1 MRSLTPRARGTR
13 ESLIIL
19 IGTNFAM
26 GAIGLITSRL
36 ALQLLGPSGRGELAA
51 IQNVSLLLAVVG
63 GAGMADAAL
72 YFTAQRPGDIAPI
85 VDRALRVALISS
97 ALVTVVAVSIIP
109 LLLDGDSVRDAQMF
123 APIII
128 AIALLAVLHQPLRA
142 IGQLEVW
149 SIFRAGPAIAWVS
162 ILVVAW
168 LSDYDDPFGLAIAF
182 LLAHVVLV
190 FAGML
195 LRMLYPHVEGR
206 DGADSPPGRVML
218 RYGLPSGLVG
228 VPQVL
233 NLRVDQV
240 VMGWAVARSDLG
252 LYATAVAWSTI
263 VAPVFIG
270 LGQLLVPRLA
280 SIIHIDEQRRVV
292 RRALIVTL
300 SAAIAMAVVGV
311 PLTHVALPLLLGDS
325 VRPVVDVGQLLLVAG
340 CISGVQL
347 VLGEIHRGL
356 GRPRVSLIAEC
367 IGLCATAVCLAVL
380 LPRYGLTGAAVSSII
395 SYSIV
400 VLALLIPLRRLRGS
414 RQRVLHE
421 TGSAVR

>member
-1 MRSLTPRARGTR
+1 MRALTPRTRGTR

-26 GAIGLITSRL
+26 GAIGLVTSRL
-36 ALQLLGPSGRGELAA
+36 ALQLLGASGRGELAA

-72 YFTAQRPGDIAPI
+72 YFVAQRPTHIAPI
-85 VDRALRVALISS
+85 VDRALRIALWSS
-97 ALVTVVAVSIIP
+97 ALVTLIAVAVIP
-109 LLLDGDSVRDAQMF
+109 LLLEGESVRDAQVF

-128 AIALLAVLHQPLRA
+128 TIALLAVLHQPLRA
-142 IGQLEVW
+142 IGRLEVW

-168 LSDYDDPFGLAIAF
+168 RIDYDEPFGLAIAF
-182 LLAHVVLV
+182 LLAHIVLV
-190 FAGML
+190 IAGLL
-195 LRMLYPHVEGR
+195 LRTRYPKVDAGDEQPAPEAR
-206 DGADSPPGRVML
+206 IML
-218 RYGLPSGLVG
+218 RYGLPSGLVS

-270 LGQLLVPRLA
+270 LGQLIVPRLA
-280 SIIHIDEQRRVV
+280 AIYHIDEQRRVV
-292 RRALIVTL
+292 RRAVLVTT
-300 SAAIAMAVVGV
+300 SAATAMAVVGV
-311 PLTHVALPLLLGDS
+311 PLTGFALPLLLGDDA
-325 VRPVVDVGQLLLVAG
+325 RPVIDVAQLLLVAG

-356 GRPRVSLIAEC
+356 GRPRVPLIAEC
-367 IGLCATAVCLAVL
+367 IGLGATAVCLAIL

-395 SYSIV
+395 SYSTV
-400 VLALLIPLRRLRGS
+400 VLSLLIPLRRLRS
-414 RQRVLHE
+414 RGPRPLLQ
-421 TGSAVR
+421 TGTTVR